1 MAYFDIETNGLY
13 RDVTAAHCM
22 VIKIDDGNVILHY
35 RHADGVHQGALKLL
49 DVLQKGGTIVG
60 HNIINYDIP
69 VLEKLYPDFK
79 VPREYRKQVMDTLV
93 MCRLM
98 YGDIGERDFGLIRTG
113 RLPAKLR
120 GSQTLKAWGYRLGT
134 LKGTYGEETE
144 NAWAEFSEEMLKYNE
159 QDVVVTEKL
168 YKWLT
173 EHNKSYPVP
182 SLVLEHKAQWL
193 MAQQERNGFT
203 FDVLAAQQLE
213 AELRGKVANLDAALR
228 KVVPQVPDKIFVPK
242 RDNKRLGYV
251 AGVPVQ
257 KYKDFN
263 PNSRQQIEW
272 LLKVHYGYTPDNEE
286 LYEDERLKIDDITF
300 RFIKSDPA
308 ASDEVRSMAGL
319 LEEYLMLNKRL
330 GQLAD
335 GRYAW
340 LKMVWPDG
348 KIHGSVNPCGAVTG
362 RATHAN
368 PNVAQ
373 VPRVGTPYGKECRS
387 LFKVPDGW
395 VQAGID
401 ACGLELRCLAHFMYP
416 YDHGAYAHEVV
427 HGDIHTANQIAAGLP
442 ERNQAKTFIYA
453 FLYGAG
459 DEKIG
464 KIVGG
469 DAADG
474 KRLKKKFLAQTPALA
489 QLRAA
494 IENTLVE
501 KRGLHGQITKWR
513 RRYLKGL
520 DGRPLHVRSIH
531 SALNTLLQSAG
542 ALICKLWII
551 RAEERLIALGL
562 DHGKDFQFMAWIHD
576 EFQCACRTQEIAE
589 IVVREAQNAMRDA
602 QEIFHFRVQLD
613 TEGKIGGNWCDCH

>member
-1 MAYFDIETNGLY
+1 MIAYFDIETNGLY
-13 RDVTAAHCM
+13 KDVSTAHCM
-22 VIKIDDGNVILHY
+22 VIKIDDQILHY
-35 RHADGVHQGALKLL
+35 RHAEGVHQGALKLL
-49 DVLQKGGTIVG
+49 DVLKAGGTIVG

-69 VLEKLYPDFK
+69 VLEKLYPDFR
-79 VPREYRKQVMDTLV
+79 VPRDLRGSVMDTLV
-93 MCRLM
+93 LCRLM
-98 YGDIGERDFGLIRTG
+98 FGDIGDRDFALIRTG

-120 GSQTLKAWGYRLGT
+120 GSQTLKAWGYRLGE

-144 NAWAEFSEEMLKYNE
+144 DAWAEFSEEMLKYNE
-159 QDVVVTEKL
+159 QDVIVTEKL
-168 YKWLT
+168 FEFLT
-173 EHNKSYPVP
+173 DHNKSYP
-182 SLVLEHKAQWL
+182 LRAIILEHKAQWL
-193 MAQQERNGFT
+193 MSQQERNGFT

-213 AELRGKVANLDAALR
+213 VELRGKVADLDVTLR
-228 KVVPQVPDKIFVPK
+228 KIVPQVPDKIFIPK
-242 RDNKRLGYV
+242 RDNKRLGYE
-251 AGVPVQ
+251 AGVPIQ
-257 KYKDFN
+257 RYKDFN

-272 LLKVHYGYTPDNEE
+272 LFKNHYGYQPDNEE

-300 RFIKSDPA
+300 KYIKADPK
-308 ASDEVRSMAGL
+308 ASDEVRSLAAV

-362 RATHAN
+362 RATHSN

-387 LFKVPDGW
+387 LFKVPEGW
-395 VQAGID
+395 TQAGID

-427 HGDIHTANQIAAGLP
+427 HGDIHTANQMAAGLP

-501 KRGLHGQITKWR
+501 KRGRNGQITKWR
-513 RRYLKGL
+513 RKYLKGL

-542 ALICKLWII
+542 ALICKQWIV
-551 RAEERLIALGL
+551 RAEERLLALGL

-576 EFQCACRTQEIAE
+576 EYQCACRTDEIAE
-589 IVVREAQNAMRDA
+589 IVVREAQAAMRDT

-613 TEGKIGGNWCDCH
+613 TEGKIGKNWCDCH

>member
-1 MAYFDIETNGLY
+1 MIAYFDIETNGLY
-13 RDVTAAHCM
+13 RDVTTAHCM
-22 VIKIDDGNVILHY
+22 VIQIDDAQPLRF
-35 RHADGVHQGALKLL
+35 RHADGVLQGALKLL
-49 DVLQKGGTIVG
+49 EVLRQGGLIVG

-69 VLEKLYPDFK
+69 VLEKLYPDDFK
-79 VPREYRKQVMDTLV
+79 VPRELRKNIMDTLV

-98 YGDIGERDFGLIRTG
+98 YGDIGDRDFALIRTG
-113 RLPAKLR
+113 KLPAKLR
-120 GSQTLKAWGYRLGT
+120 GSQTLKAWGYRLGE
-134 LKGTYGEETE
+134 LKGTYAEETE
-144 NAWAEFSEEMLKYNE
+144 DAWAEFSEEMLDYNE
-159 QDVVVTEKL
+159 QDVVVTHKL
-168 YKWLT
+168 FNFLCQ
-173 EHNKSYPVP
+173 NKSYPIESVI
-182 SLVLEHKAQWL
+182 LEHKAQWL

-203 FDVLAAQQLE
+203 FDVLKAQELE
-213 AELRGKVANLDAALR
+213 VELRGKVADLDAKLR
-228 KVVPQVPDKIFVPK
+228 KVVPKVPDKIFVPK

-251 AGVPVQ
+251 AGVPIQ
-257 KYKDFN
+257 RYKDFN
-263 PNSRQQIEW
+263 ANSRQQIEW
-272 LLKVHYGYTPDNEE
+272 LFKKHYRYMPNNEE

-300 RFIKSDPA
+300 RFIKGDPE
-308 ASDEVRSMAGL
+308 ASDEVRSIAAI

-348 KIHGSVNPCGAVTG
+348 KIHGSVNACGAVTG
-362 RATHAN
+362 RATHSN

-387 LFKVPDGW
+387 LFTVPEGW
-395 VQAGID
+395 TQAGID

-416 YDHGAYAHEVV
+416 YDHGEYAHEVV
-427 HGDIHTANQIAAGLP
+427 HGDIHTANQMAAGLP

-494 IENTLVE
+494 IESTLVE

-513 RRYLKGL
+513 RKYLKGL

-542 ALICKLWII
+542 ALICKQWIV
-551 RAEERLIALGL
+551 RAEERLIALGF
-562 DHGKDFQFMAWIHD
+562 DHGKDFQFMAWVHD
-576 EFQCACRTQEIAE
+576 EFQCACRTKEIAD
-589 IVVREAQNAMRDA
+589 IVVREAQEAMRDT
-602 QEIFHFRVQLD
+602 QRIFNFRVQLD
-613 TEGKIGGNWCDCH
+613 TEGKIGRSWFDCH